1 MLGKDR
7 DDVGEPGGE
16 NDDDDDD
23 DDDLDQLLATGP
35 RAEEPPLATLLYE
48 LPVEIGIGKV
58 AALPAWML
66 GLVCPKWFQ
75 EKERDLE
82 IEVDLGLDEDFT

>member
-16 NDDDDDD
+16 KDDDDDE
-23 DDDLDQLLATGP
+23 DLDQLLATGP

-48 LPVEIGIGKV
+48 LPVEIGIGNV
-58 AALPAWML
+58 AALPA
-66 GLVCPKWFQ
+66 
-75 EKERDLE
+75 
-82 IEVDLGLDEDFT
+82 